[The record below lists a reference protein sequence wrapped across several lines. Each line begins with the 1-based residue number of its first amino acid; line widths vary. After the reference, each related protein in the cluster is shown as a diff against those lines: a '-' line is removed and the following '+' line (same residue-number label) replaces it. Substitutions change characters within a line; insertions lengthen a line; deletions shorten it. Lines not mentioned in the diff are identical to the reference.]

1 MDKLVVLDF
10 GSQYSHLICR
20 RVREANVYCELL
32 PYNTPATVIKEIDPK
47 GIILS
52 GGPASVYDQN
62 APKPDKEIFKMGKPM
77 LGICYGHQVLVDTFG
92 GKVKR
97 SNSREYG
104 RSVLIIEG
112 EAEGTSGLFKD
123 LGPGIMNCWMSH
135 ADAAEKLPE
144 GFRVLAS
151 TENSFSAAIGNPDK
165 KFYGIQ
171 FHPEVVH
178 TEKGTQILKNFAQT
192 ISGAKPEWD
201 IESFIE
207 STIDDISKQVG
218 KEKVLAAVSGGID
231 STTVAALMHKAI
243 GDQLSCVFIN
253 HGLLRQDEEKDVIR
267 LFKDHLGINIIYVN
281 AEKQFL
287 GKLKGI
293 SDPEEKRKIIGEE
306 FANVFAAVVKKK
318 THEEG
323 EEKKKE
329 KNDTGNDSFQ
339 WLAQGTLY
347 PDVIESGVSKGPAAV
362 IKTHHNVGGLPKW
375 LSLKVIEP
383 LRYLYKDEVRKAA
396 KLLGV
401 PDELLKRHPFPGPG
415 LAVRIIG
422 EVTPEKIRICKHASK
437 IVEDELKSTA
447 AFAPSPTSVV
457 ASSEVAAKDNA
468 NDNNPKWYDRVWQA
482 YAAVGDDRAVGV
494 LGDERVYGHVVII
507 RVVESLDA
515 MTADWSRLPYE
526 LIEKISNRITNEVEG
541 VTWVTYAVSSKPPAT
556 IEPQ

>member
-1 MDKLVVLDF
+1 
-10 GSQYSHLICR
+10 
-20 RVREANVYCELL
+20 
-32 PYNTPATVIKEIDPK
+32 
-47 GIILS
+47 
-52 GGPASVYDQN
+52 
-62 APKPDKEIFKMGKPM
+62 MGKPL
-77 LGICYGHQVLVDTFG
+77 LGICYGHQVLVDSFG

-97 SNSREYG
+97 TDSREYG

-112 EAEGTSGLFKD
+112 EGEEGTSDLFKG

-144 GFRVLAS
+144 GFKVLAR

-207 STIDDISKQVG
+207 STINDIRKQVG

-253 HGLLRQDEEKDVIR
+253 HGLLRQDEEKDVVR
-267 LFKDHLGINIIYVN
+267 LFKDHLGINVIYVD

-287 GKLKGI
+287 GKLRGV

-318 THEEG
+318 KEEN
-323 EEKKKE
+323 EK
-329 KNDTGNDSFQ
+329 DDADSFQ

-375 LSLKVIEP
+375 LNLKVIEP

-401 PDELLKRHPFPGPG
+401 PNELLKRHPFPGPG

-447 AFAPSPTSVV
+447 TFAPTSASV
-457 ASSEVAAKDNA
+457 ASTAATATADNVG
-468 NDNNPKWYDRVWQA
+468 WYDRVWQA

-494 LGDERVYGHVVII
+494 LGDERVYGHIVII
-507 RVVESLDA
+507 RIVESMDA

>member
-1 MDKLVVLDF
+1 MGIYAHARKDRQLRRTDGVAREGHPKRDKEMDKIVVLDF

-32 PYNTPATVIKEIDPK
+32 PYNTPAKVLKEIDPK
-47 GIILS
+47 GIIFS
-52 GGPASVYDQN
+52 GGPASVYAEN
-62 APKPDKEIFKMGKPM
+62 APKPDREIFNMGKPL
-77 LGICYGHQVLVDTFG
+77 LGICYGHQVLVDNFG

-97 SNSREYG
+97 TTNREYG
-104 RSVLIIEG
+104 RAVLMVEG
-112 EAEGTSGLFKD
+112 GEKGTPDLFKN
-123 LGPGIMNCWMSH
+123 LGPGIINCWMSH

-144 GFRVLAS
+144 GFKVLAR
-151 TENSFSAAIGNPDK
+151 TENSFSAAIGNLEK

-178 TEKGTQILKNFAQT
+178 TEKGSQILKNFAQT

-207 STIDDISKQVG
+207 STINDIRKQVG
-218 KEKVLAAVSGGID
+218 EEKVLAAVSGGID

-243 GDQLSCVFIN
+243 GDQLHCVFIN
-253 HGLLRQDEEKDVIR
+253 HGLLRQDEEKDVVR
-267 LFKDHLGINIIYVN
+267 LFKDHLGINVIYVN
-281 AEKQFL
+281 AERQFL
-287 GKLKGI
+287 DKLKGV

-306 FANVFAAVVKKK
+306 FANVFTDIVR
-318 THEEG
+318 
-323 EEKKKE
+323 KKKE
-329 KNDTGNDSFQ
+329 SDLFQ

-375 LSLKVIEP
+375 LNLKVIEP
-383 LRYLYKDEVRKAA
+383 LRYLYKDEVRRAA

-401 PDELLKRHPFPGPG
+401 PEELLKRHPFPGPG

-422 EVTPEKIRICKHASK
+422 EVTPKKIRICKQASK
-437 IVEDELKSTA
+437 IVEDELKANTA
-447 AFAPSPTSVV
+447 ITADGA
-457 ASSEVAAKDNA
+457 EG
-468 NDNNPKWYDRVWQA
+468 WYDKVWQA

-494 LGDERVYGHVVII
+494 LGDERVYGHIVII
-507 RVVESLDA
+507 RIVESMDA

>member
-1 MDKLVVLDF
+1 
-10 GSQYSHLICR
+10 
-20 RVREANVYCELL
+20 
-32 PYNTPATVIKEIDPK
+32 VIKEIDPK
-47 GIILS
+47 GIIFS
-52 GGPASVYDQN
+52 GGPASVYAQN
-62 APKPDKEIFKMGKPM
+62 APKPDKEIFKMDKPL

-112 EAEGTSGLFKD
+112 EGEESISDLFKG

-144 GFRVLAS
+144 GFKVLAR
-151 TENSFSAAIGNPDK
+151 TENSFSAAIGNLDK

-201 IESFIE
+201 IGSFIE
-207 STIDDISKQVG
+207 STIKDIRKQVG

-253 HGLLRQDEEKDVIR
+253 HGLLRQDEEKEVVR
-267 LFKDHLGINIIYVN
+267 LFKDHLGINVIYVD
-281 AEKQFL
+281 AEKQFIE
-287 GKLKGI
+287 KLKGV

-318 THEEG
+318 
-323 EEKKKE
+323 E
-329 KNDTGNDSFQ
+329 KNDDEEGDAESFQ

-375 LSLKVIEP
+375 LNLKVIEP

-422 EVTPEKIRICKHASK
+422 EVTPVKIRICKHASK
-437 IVEDELKSTA
+437 IVEDELRSTT
-447 AFAPSPTSVV
+447 AFTPTSASV
-457 ASSEVAAKDNA
+457 ASPAVAATADSKDN
-468 NDNNPKWYDRVWQA
+468 PGWYDRVWQA

-494 LGDERVYGHVVII
+494 LGDERVYGHIVII
-507 RVVESLDA
+507 RIVESMDA

>member
-1 MDKLVVLDF
+1 MVLDF

-20 RVREANVYCELL
+20 RIREANVYCELL
-32 PYNTPATVIKEIDPK
+32 PYNTPAKVIKEIDPK
-47 GIILS
+47 GIIFS
-52 GGPASVYDQN
+52 GGPASVYAQN
-62 APKPDKEIFKMGKPM
+62 APKPDKEIFKMGKPL
-77 LGICYGHQVLVDTFG
+77 LGICYGHQVLVDSFG
-92 GKVKR
+92 GKVKHT
-97 SNSREYG
+97 SSREYG

-112 EAEGTSGLFKD
+112 EGEEDTSDLFKG

-144 GFRVLAS
+144 GFKVLAR

-207 STIDDISKQVG
+207 STIKDIRKQVG

-231 STTVAALMHKAI
+231 STTVAALMHRAI

-253 HGLLRQDEEKDVIR
+253 HGLLRQDEEKDVVR
-267 LFKDHLGINIIYVN
+267 LFKDHLGINIIYVD

-287 GKLKGI
+287 GKLKGV

-306 FANVFAAVVKKK
+306 FANVFAAVVKRKK
-318 THEEG
+318 
-323 EEKKKE
+323 EEKE
-329 KNDTGNDSFQ
+329 KDDADSFQ

-375 LSLKVIEP
+375 LNLKVIEP

-447 AFAPSPTSVV
+447 AFAPTSASIASP
-457 ASSEVAAKDNA
+457 AVAAVA
-468 NDNNPKWYDRVWQA
+468 GNDNTAGWYDRVWQA

-494 LGDERVYGHVVII
+494 LGDERVYGHIVII
-507 RVVESLDA
+507 RIVESVDA